1 MASNALTLA
10 KTVLANLARPEDV
23 RQRASELGVVDRQ
36 AKVDAY
42 NLVMVLILGLVAR
55 QDASVAQLGRVYNE
69 ASGTTL
75 ARSSFWARL
84 TPEVADLLR
93 WLLNLL
99 LERARAQPVPLKG
112 VLSPFREVVAV
123 DATVVKVH
131 DSLAGVFPGTRRNS
145 AKAAL
150 KVHTTSRVL
159 TGEPLR
165 IDVTAETCSDAKAFR
180 VPPDVRN
187 TLILADRAYSS
198 PTLWKQI
205 DDQGGYFLM
214 RVPKGWNL
222 IVAKENQRHRGR
234 ARQLIGRNLRDELST
249 LRRAVIDV
257 DVIFRCRVR
266 KYGDAPARKV
276 DRIFR
281 VVAVRND
288 KGGYNVYATNARPN
302 KLRAG
307 AIAKVYR
314 LRWEV
319 ETLFKAA
326 KTGLHLRPPKTSRKG
341 ATLAF
346 LFGSLIRVS
355 LAMQC
360 RRFALGRPGIPAART
375 VNLLQW
381 ARWWKRQQHEL
392 LAKLVGRPAQD
403 LSDVLRQLYDP
414 NLKRGTLRASFAAGL
429 E

>member
-1 MASNALTLA
+1 MLKGATGPVIKVQEKKTHQRTGVPVASNALTLA

-187 TLILADRAYSS
+187 TL
-198 PTLWKQI
+198 
-205 DDQGGYFLM
+205 
-214 RVPKGWNL
+214 
-222 IVAKENQRHRGR
+222 
-234 ARQLIGRNLRDELST
+234 
-249 LRRAVIDV
+249 
-257 DVIFRCRVR
+257 
-266 KYGDAPARKV
+266 
-276 DRIFR
+276 
-281 VVAVRND
+281 
-288 KGGYNVYATNARPN
+288 
-302 KLRAG
+302 
-307 AIAKVYR
+307 
-314 LRWEV
+314 
-319 ETLFKAA
+319 
-326 KTGLHLRPPKTSRKG
+326 
-341 ATLAF
+341 
-346 LFGSLIRVS
+346 
-355 LAMQC
+355 
-360 RRFALGRPGIPAART
+360 
-375 VNLLQW
+375 
-381 ARWWKRQQHEL
+381 
-392 LAKLVGRPAQD
+392 
-403 LSDVLRQLYDP
+403 
-414 NLKRGTLRASFAAGL
+414 
-429 E
+429 